1 MTTPGLA
8 NRRPSFPS
16 QSSGNVVASIDSP
29 PERTPV
35 LIKHGKYILVGAGGC
50 WWVDLPTVL
59 SRVLHKEDGW
69 IKWVYILDTGMCG
82 YRVVRELTNEP
93 YLCRRMMLAGLG
105 LHVVTIVSNAF
116 LGVQDICIQIVNAYM
131 CLLILVYFPL
141 LGSFHPLVSRVYPK
155 CKALRLINQP
165 HTGQSSY

>member
-8 NRRPSFPS
+8 RRRPSFPS

-29 PERTPV
+29 PERTPI

-50 WWVDLPTVL
+50 WWVGLPTVL

-82 YRVVRELTNEP
+82 YRVIRELTNET
-93 YLCRRMMLAGLG
+93 
-105 LHVVTIVSNAF
+105 VFV
-116 LGVQDICIQIVNAYM
+116 
-131 CLLILVYFPL
+131 
-141 LGSFHPLVSRVYPK
+141 
-155 CKALRLINQP
+155 
-165 HTGQSSY
+165 